1 MLVLEF
7 LQNKITELEPTYG
20 EKAKF
25 FNFYIERMLENFR
38 STDNEKIQPAEIAE
52 ILNSFHR

>member
-1 MLVLEF
+1 MSPKKKESLNSDF
-7 LQNKITELEPTYG
+7 YYG